1 MKRLDLWLAKLKV
14 ALAEKKFLAKRMNQ
28 AVRAY
33 ENNTKQIETI
43 QEKITYEKAKLAGI
57 KRKIV

>member
-14 ALAEKKFLAKRMNQ
+14 AQAEAKFLAKRMNQ

-33 ENNTKQIETI
+33 ENNQLKIESI
-43 QEKITYEKAKLAGI
+43 QEKINYEKAKLAGI
-57 KRKIV
+57 ERKIV